1 MVVQERHTAPVG
13 DRVGFFARN
22 DEYGEA
28 ARRNGGRGPRK
39 VPVAF
44 GQSPKAA
51 GTFRGP
57 LPSFLRAA
65 SPYPSFRAKKP
76 TRSPTGA
83 VCRSGTRLPV
93 HSRASPHPEG
103 KAVRLFRI
111 SSTRHRHLAGRGQG
125 AKRPCRCDQQRNP
138 RVSGGTWGN
147 PDRTSAASGP
157 DNTDSRFRRRSGGS
171 GGRRRGCSRRVRHRG
186 RATPYTL

>member
-1 MVVQERHTAPVG
+1 MCQLYCCLTSPCLYGSLALISLHQGIFLLPGQHLEVP
-13 DRVGFFARN
+13 RVTSG
-22 DEYGEA
+22 GS
-28 ARRNGGRGPRK
+28 RRRECP
-39 VPVAF
+39 
-44 GQSPKAA
+44 
-51 GTFRGP
+51 
-57 LPSFLRAA
+57 A
-65 SPYPSFRAKKP
+65 SAKKP

-147 PDRTSAASGP
+147 PGRTSAASGP
-157 DNTDSRFRRRSGGS
+157 DNTDSRFHRRSGDS

>member
-1 MVVQERHTAPVG
+1 MTIVLLPDLALPIWEFSSYQPPSGYLSITRSASG
-13 DRVGFFARN
+13 RSAR
-22 DEYGEA
+22 DL
-28 ARRNGGRGPRK
+28 RRQQAQG
-39 VPVAF
+39 V
-44 GQSPKAA
+44 PKACKKA
-51 GTFRGP
+51 GF
-57 LPSFLRAA
+57 A
-65 SPYPSFRAKKP
+65 
-76 TRSPTGA
+76 PTGA

>member
-1 MVVQERHTAPVG
+1 MTSG
-13 DRVGFFARN
+13 GS
-22 DEYGEA
+22 
-28 ARRNGGRGPRK
+28 RRRECPLPKKLPPFGHGPRD
-39 VPVAF
+39 F
-44 GQSPKAA
+44 WLLPKAA

-57 LPSFLRAA
+57 LPPFLRAA
-65 SPYPSFRAKKP
+65 SPYSSFRAKKP

-186 RATPYTL
+186 RATPCTL